1 MTPLDLRRYR
11 AERLLRKDFAGLRS
25 KVLAIVRSQLRAKG
39 VKLDPS
45 DLEACYAQ
53 AWHGLYATLL
63 KGEAVESPSAWL
75 VRVTFRRAIDEHRS
89 ARGARVLDGEEYGS
103 YPGGS
108 GASAQD
114 FATELDDRA
123 RLRQVFEGLRTR
135 LSGREREAASLCYLQ
150 GLSRAEAAERMGIS
164 EARMRKLME
173 GAGAGRP
180 GVASKVGDLLET
192 IKAEGWCEQQ
202 SSLMKA
208 YAFGILDPAGE
219 RYALAVA
226 HCRECPACRAHVAS
240 LRGLASVLPLPLL
253 VLIGERAPVDKR
265 SAGSGTGNARRAAPG
280 RLATNAPRFGGRAAA
295 GGWGGLSASLTA
307 KLAVTA
313 AILLGGGYAVLG
325 SRAHGSP
332 SGHPVLAGVPAAA
345 PASVLA
351 PASVP
356 AALIPAALLPAGGGV
371 LTHALFG
378 APYVRTR
385 ARTGH
390 PKRGSPTPSSRRLR
404 AAPLRSGA
412 SPIVGSHE
420 FGPERASL
428 TPTAP
433 PTRSAAQIGAPAP
446 ASRAGST
453 TSEFGLE

>member
-25 KVLAIVRSQLRAKG
+25 KVLAIVRSQLRGKG
-39 VKLDPS
+39 IKLDPA
-45 DLEACYAQ
+45 DLDACYAQ

-63 KGEAVESPSAWL
+63 GGEAVEDPSAWL
-75 VRVTFRRAIDEHRS
+75 VLVTFRRAIDEYR
-89 ARGARVLDGEEYGS
+89 ATRGVGVLEGEEYGS
-103 YPGGS
+103 YPRGS
-108 GASAQD
+108 HASAQD
-114 FATELDDRA
+114 FAAELDDRA

-164 EARMRKLME
+164 ETRMRKLME

-180 GVASKVGDLLET
+180 GVAGKVGELLDT

-219 RYALAVA
+219 RHALAVA

-253 VLIGERAPVDKR
+253 VLIGGRAPVGKR
-265 SAGSGTGNARRAAPG
+265 SAGSGTGNAGRAASR
-280 RLATNAPRFGGRAAA
+280 RLAENASRLGGRAGA
-295 GGWGGLSASLTA
+295 GGWGGLSGSLIA
-307 KLAVTA
+307 KLAVSA
-313 AILLGGGYAVLG
+313 AVLLGGGYAVLG
-325 SRAHGSP
+325 SRAHGSLGG
-332 SGHPVLAGVPAAA
+332 GHPPLVGVSA
-345 PASVLA
+345 VA

-356 AALIPAALLPAGGGV
+356 GVLVPVPFSPAGADV

-378 APYVRTR
+378 VPHVRTR

-390 PKRGSPTPSSRRLR
+390 PKRGSTTPSSRRSRTARLR
-404 AAPLRSGA
+404 NGSV
-412 SPIVGSHE
+412 IVGSHE
-420 FGPERASL
+420 FGPERAAL
-428 TPTAP
+428 APAAP
-433 PTRSAAQIGAPAP
+433 PAQSAAPVS
-446 ASRAGST
+446 ASGTGST
-453 TSEFGLE
+453 AAEFGLE